1 MGPVWCSLLERIGP
15 NCQKEDAYSRVMAG
29 SDLALFSMLSGQSN
43 SLAIAVSWKSYK
55 LGVVL
60 CFFFLVFLLGHVFPS
75 VFMPRSRA

>member
-1 MGPVWCSLLERIGP
+1 MGPVWCSLLERIEP

-55 LGVVL
+55 LGAVL
-60 CFFFLVFLLGHVFPS
+60 CFFLVFLLGHVFPS